1 MMIVRFGS
9 WPGAGAS
16 RAALLALSV
25 LLAACNPDAA
35 AKGPSQIQAE
45 PPRPVQA
52 ATIAIT
58 PDAHAHVLTG
68 TIRARR
74 ETDMAFRVGGRI
86 IARTVEI
93 GQTVQAGAL
102 LAELDSSDLRL
113 TLRGVEA
120 GLASAQAAAA
130 NANAEAGRAATL
142 RGYVAA
148 AFEESRQATARS
160 ASETVSRANA
170 DLQLQ
175 RNRLSYAELRAPFN
189 GIVIA
194 LLAETGQ
201 VVAEGATVLRIA
213 QQGDPEL
220 LVPVPERLLPLL
232 HDAKASVE
240 IWSNTDQRLAATLRE
255 VSPQADTLLRTYA
268 ARFTLTDAPA
278 WLALGM
284 TGSIRLTGT
293 GPLQAT
299 VPLSALHD
307 RGQGPMV
314 WRIAEG
320 AVRAV
325 PVRVNRID
333 EDTASI
339 DGPLADGDRIVSIG
353 AQLLYPEQAVRV
365 VDTRLAGTLR

>member
-1 MMIVRFGS
+1 
-9 WPGAGAS
+9 
-16 RAALLALSV
+16 
-25 LLAACNPDAA
+25 
-35 AKGPSQIQAE
+35 
-45 PPRPVQA
+45 
-52 ATIAIT
+52 
-58 PDAHAHVLTG
+58 
-68 TIRARR
+68 
-74 ETDMAFRVGGRI
+74 
-86 IARTVEI
+86 
-93 GQTVQAGAL
+93 VQAGAL

-113 TLRGVEA
+113 TLRGAEA

-142 RGYVAA
+142 RKAGYVAA
-148 AFEESRQATARS
+148 AFEEGRQATARS
-160 ASETVSRANA
+160 ARETASRANA
-170 DLQLQ
+170 DLELQ

-268 ARFTLTDAPA
+268 ARFTLMDAPA

-314 WRIAEG
+314 WRIAED

-353 AQLLYPEQAVRV
+353 AQLLHPEQAVRV
-365 VDTRLAGTLR
+365 VDTRLAGTMR